1 MAGMDTP
8 VVSAPVAWSVA
19 GATLDLS
26 RPLIMG
32 VVNVTPDSF
41 SDGGRFLSFADARAH
56 ALRLVDEGADL
67 LDIGGEST
75 RPGAADVSE
84 DEETQRV
91 IPLIETLRGCGIP
104 ISIETSKA
112 AVMRAALAAG
122 AAIVNDVRALQEP
135 GAVEAVAATD
145 CGIVVMHMQGTP
157 RTMQREP
164 RYDDVVREVSTFLQE
179 RVVALGRAGIA
190 AARIVVDP
198 GFGFG
203 KSVVHNYT
211 LLHDLRALTQIGRPL
226 LVGISRKA
234 MLGAATG
241 RQVGERAAASI
252 AAAVLAVERGARI
265 VRVHD
270 VAGTR
275 DAIRVWAAMTRKG
288 DG

>member
-1 MAGMDTP
+1 MVDMDSP
-8 VVSAPVAWSVA
+8 VIPAPVSWRIA

-41 SDGGRFLSFADARAH
+41 SDGGRYLSFADARAH

-84 DEETQRV
+84 EEEIGRV
-91 IPLIETLRGCGIP
+91 VPLIESVRGCGVP
-104 ISIETSKA
+104 VSVDTSKA

-122 AAIVNDVRALQEP
+122 AAIVNDVRALREA
-135 GAVEAVAATD
+135 GAAEAVAAAD
-145 CGIVVMHMQGTP
+145 CGIVVMHMQGMP

-164 RYDDVVREVSTFLQE
+164 RYDDVVREVSTFLRE
-179 RVVALGRAGIA
+179 RVDALGLAGVA
-190 AARIVVDP
+190 SERIVVDP

-203 KSVVHNYT
+203 KSIAHNYT
-211 LLHDLRALTQIGRPL
+211 LLHDLRALTRIGRPV
-226 LVGISRKA
+226 LVGISRKS
-234 MLGAATG
+234 MLGTATG
-241 RQVGERAAASI
+241 RQVGERAASSI
-252 AAAVLAVERGARI
+252 AAAVLAVERGAGI

-288 DG
+288 EQ

>member
-8 VVSAPVAWSVA
+8 IVSPPVAWSIA

-41 SDGGRFLSFADARAH
+41 SDGGRFLSFVDAHAH

-84 DEETQRV
+84 DEEIGRV
-91 IPLIETLRGCGIP
+91 IPLIEALRGCGIP
-104 ISIETSKA
+104 ISIDTSKA
-112 AVMRAALAAG
+112 TVMRAALAAG
-122 AAIVNDVRALQEP
+122 AAIVNDVRALQESD
-135 GAVEAVAATD
+135 AVEAVATND

-164 RYDDVVREVSTFLQE
+164 RYDDVVGEVSTFLQE
-179 RVVALGRAGIA
+179 RVDALVRAGIA

-211 LLHDLRALTQIGRPL
+211 LLHDLRALTQVGRPL

-288 DG
+288 VE

>member
-1 MAGMDTP
+1 
-8 VVSAPVAWSVA
+8 
-19 GATLDLS
+19 
-26 RPLIMG
+26 
-32 VVNVTPDSF
+32 
-41 SDGGRFLSFADARAH
+41 
-56 ALRLVDEGADL
+56 
-67 LDIGGEST
+67 
-75 RPGAADVSE
+75 
-84 DEETQRV
+84 
-91 IPLIETLRGCGIP
+91 
-104 ISIETSKA
+104 
-112 AVMRAALAAG
+112 
-122 AAIVNDVRALQEP
+122 
-135 GAVEAVAATD
+135 
-145 CGIVVMHMQGTP
+145 
-157 RTMQREP
+157 
-164 RYDDVVREVSTFLQE
+164 
-179 RVVALGRAGIA
+179 
-190 AARIVVDP
+190 VDP